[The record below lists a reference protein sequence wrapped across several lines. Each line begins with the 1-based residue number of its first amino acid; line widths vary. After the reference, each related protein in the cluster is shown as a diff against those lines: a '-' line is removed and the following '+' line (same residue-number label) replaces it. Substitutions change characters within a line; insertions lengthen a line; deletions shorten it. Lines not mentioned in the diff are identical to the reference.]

1 MSNSTRWTRRRGF
14 DWSRRRALG
23 AGVATVA
30 TAMAGFMPGRASAA
44 TTLRWGSVLPANH
57 PEIAMIERVGKQ
69 VREQTGGAVEI
80 QVFPAG
86 QLGSSRDLIE
96 ATSTGAIQIVDE
108 GAAQF
113 GQFVPQFSILEGPY
127 LWQDAAQIR
136 RVMASSIPDEMN
148 AALVAKRS
156 MRVIGST
163 YYGKRHVTSGS
174 KAINT
179 VDDMK
184 GFKLRIPEVDTFRAM
199 AEAWG
204 ARPTPL
210 NFSELY
216 LALSQG
222 AVDGQENPLP
232 TIQSGKFNEVQKY
245 LILTGHILT
254 PRLIAVNEA
263 TWAAL
268 SAPQQQ
274 ALKAAIAANAQIQDD
289 EILAQEGKLVDTFK
303 GGGMIV
309 IQPDIE
315 SFRKP
320 VLATLPAKFEAKWA
334 RASGSAFRQP
344 DRPRKPKS
352 LKVFAEPS
360 SSPRTRGSSDVR
372 WKTLGSR
379 SVTQLRGNDVFR

>member
-1 MSNSTRWTRRRGF
+1 MSDSMRWTRRK
-14 DWSRRRALG
+14 ALSVALAG
-23 AGVATVA
+23 AVVASLPRHA
-30 TAMAGFMPGRASAA
+30 TAA
-44 TTLRWGSVLPANH
+44 TTLRWASVLPANH
-57 PEIAMIERVGKQ
+57 PQVVMMERVAKQ
-69 VREQTGGAVEI
+69 VRDETGGAVDI
-80 QVFPAG
+80 QTFAAG

-113 GQFVPQFSILEGPY
+113 GQFVPQFSILEAPY
-127 LWQDAAQIR
+127 LWRDDKHMR
-136 RVMASSIPDEMN
+136 RVMNSPIIDEMN
-148 AALVAKRS
+148 AQLVPKRQ
-156 MRVIGST
+156 MRVMGAT

-232 TIQSGKFNEVQKY
+232 TIQSGKFFEVQKY
-245 LILTGHILT
+245 LVLTGHIIT
-254 PRLIAVNEA
+254 PRLIVINEA
-263 TWAAL
+263 AWQGMSPKERASL
-268 SAPQQQ
+268 KSAIDTHG
-274 ALKAAIAANAQIQDD
+274 LAQDN
-289 EILAQEGKLVDTFK
+289 EILAQESKLVDTFK
-303 GGGMIV
+303 AGGMTV

-320 VLATLPAKFEAKWA
+320 VLATVPAKFEAKWGKGLWERIA
-334 RASGSAFRQP
+334 AY
-344 DRPRKPKS
+344 
-352 LKVFAEPS
+352 
-360 SSPRTRGSSDVR
+360 
-372 WKTLGSR
+372 
-379 SVTQLRGNDVFR
+379 

>member
-1 MSNSTRWTRRRGF
+1 
-14 DWSRRRALG
+14 
-23 AGVATVA
+23 
-30 TAMAGFMPGRASAA
+30 
-44 TTLRWGSVLPANH
+44 
-57 PEIAMIERVGKQ
+57 
-69 VREQTGGAVEI
+69 
-80 QVFPAG
+80 
-86 QLGSSRDLIE
+86 
-96 ATSTGAIQIVDE
+96 
-108 GAAQF
+108 
-113 GQFVPQFSILEGPY
+113 
-127 LWQDAAQIR
+127 
-136 RVMASSIPDEMN
+136 
-148 AALVAKRS
+148 
-156 MRVIGST
+156 MRIIGST

-174 KAINT
+174 KAVNT

-254 PRLIAVNEA
+254 PRLVAVNEGA
-263 TWAAL
+263 WTSL

-289 EILAQEGKLVDTFK
+289 EILAQEAKLVDTFK
-303 GGGMIV
+303 TGGMTV

-320 VLATLPAKFEAKWA
+320 VLATMPAKFESKWGKGLWE
-334 RASGSAFRQP
+334 RISA
-344 DRPRKPKS
+344 
-352 LKVFAEPS
+352 A
-360 SSPRTRGSSDVR
+360 
-372 WKTLGSR
+372 
-379 SVTQLRGNDVFR
+379 

>member
-1 MSNSTRWTRRRGF
+1 MSQSTRWTRRHV
-14 DWSRRRALG
+14 LG
-23 AGVATVA
+23 AALA
-30 TAMAGFMPGRASAA
+30 TAAAGVVPGRARAA
-44 TTLRWGSVLPANH
+44 TTLRWASVLPINH
-57 PEIAMIERVGKQ
+57 PEIAMAERVAKQ
-69 VREQTGGAVEI
+69 VREQTSGAVEI

-96 ATSTGAIQIVDE
+96 ATSNGAIQIVDE

-113 GQFVPQFSILEGPY
+113 GQFVPQFSILEAPY
-127 LWQDAAQIR
+127 IWRDAAQIR
-136 RVMASSIPDEMN
+136 RVMSSSLVDEMTM
-148 AALVAKRS
+148 ALVSKRS

-174 KAINT
+174 RAINT

-245 LILTGHILT
+245 LVLTGHILT

-263 TWAAL
+263 AWQSL
-268 SAPQQQ
+268 SGAHQQV
-274 ALKAAIAANAQIQDD
+274 LKAAVAANAQIQDD

-303 GGGMIV
+303 AGGMTV
-309 IQPDIE
+309 IQPDVE

-320 VLATLPAKFEAKWA
+320 VLASLPAKFETKWGKGLWE
-334 RASGSAFRQP
+334 RISGA
-344 DRPRKPKS
+344 
-352 LKVFAEPS
+352 
-360 SSPRTRGSSDVR
+360 
-372 WKTLGSR
+372 
-379 SVTQLRGNDVFR
+379 